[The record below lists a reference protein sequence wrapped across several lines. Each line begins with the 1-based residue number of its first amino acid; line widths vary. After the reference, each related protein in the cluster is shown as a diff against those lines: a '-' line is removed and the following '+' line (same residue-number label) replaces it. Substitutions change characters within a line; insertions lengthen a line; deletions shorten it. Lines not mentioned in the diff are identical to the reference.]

1 MATATAEPLQ
11 VKSFFAASI
20 KEALAQA
27 HMELGPDAL
36 LLDARESAPE
46 LCHLGVCEVVMGL
59 ASSEEADAA
68 GPSLVEWQPS
78 PEFSPGLGH
87 VTALVGPPGTGK
99 TTTLVKLAI
108 VEGLRAGRPPRMI
121 TADTQRI
128 GAAEQLR
135 TFASILGV
143 PFHAVESHAA
153 LALAIEAAPLSDLVL
168 IDTPGYDLACQ
179 KHRGANLADLFSGCQ
194 NVDTHL
200 VLTGST
206 DPAVLR
212 KLIGIYRAY
221 QPSKL
226 LFTHLDEV
234 DSLASVYSE
243 ALYQRMPLSYFGLGQ
258 SIPEDLEPANA
269 TRLSDSMERRLPTEL
284 QAVA

>member
-11 VKSFFAASI
+11 VKSFFGASI
-20 KEALAQA
+20 KEALANA
-27 HMELGPDAL
+27 HLELGPDAL
-36 LLDARESAPE
+36 LLNARESAPE
-46 LCHLGVCEVVMGL
+46 CSHLGVCEVVMGV
-59 ASSEEADAA
+59 ASSEEPDA
-68 GPSLVEWQPS
+68 GRPSLMEWQPS
-78 PEFSPGLGH
+78 PDLIPGLGH

-99 TTTLVKLAI
+99 TSTLVKLAI
-108 VEGLRAGRPPRMI
+108 VEGLRAGRSPRLI

-143 PFHAVESHAA
+143 PFRAVESPAA

-168 IDTPGYDLACQ
+168 IDTPGYDPACQ
-179 KHRGANLADLFSGCQ
+179 KHRGTGLADFFSRCQ
-194 NVDTHL
+194 NVDIHL
-200 VLTGST
+200 VLTAST

-221 QPSKL
+221 RPSKL

-243 ALYQRMPLSYFGLGQ
+243 ALYQQMPLSYFGLGQ
-258 SIPEDLEPANA
+258 SIPEDLEAA
-269 TRLSDSMERRLPTEL
+269 SAKRLSESMERRLPTQL